1 MSAEKT
7 DGKSQM
13 PLESAVSL
21 LAETARKSSADGWD
35 LRAGANASEGVS
47 VAGGR
52 VDRLELQSDAGIGIR
67 VFRDGRPGYASTGR
81 LTRDAIERMF
91 RDAWDHT
98 FLSDVLR
105 IDLPSPGE
113 PPYRETGLYDPAVE
127 ALDLPRMEAFALEL
141 DRRVRSLS
149 SEIAEIPELDAEKSV
164 SETFFLNSNGVSF
177 SRRRSSVGAGL
188 GVVFERDGQ
197 TKMGVGQLHRRGPEA
212 LDAAYLADEAVARGS
227 GLLGARPVEG
237 GEWPV
242 LLDRRVATRLV
253 SLYASAFFAL
263 AVQKNQSRMA
273 GKMGTAVASELFT
286 LRDDPHRDG
295 LFGSRAFDG
304 EGVPTRGTTVLERG
318 KLVSWLHNL
327 ESAAREGV
335 RSTGNGSRG
344 LSGPAGTSFNN
355 LIVDAGATTREEMLK
370 LRPRMLLVTKLEGG
384 TGCSALSGELSV
396 GAQGFL
402 VEDGEIVRPVDQ
414 ITISGDG
421 FRMLRDVAAVGDS
434 YDDPF
439 ASRRVPDL
447 LVSSL
452 KVSG

>member
-1 MSAEKT
+1 
-7 DGKSQM
+7 
-13 PLESAVSL
+13 
-21 LAETARKSSADGWD
+21 
-35 LRAGANASEGVS
+35 
-47 VAGGR
+47 
-52 VDRLELQSDAGIGIR
+52 
-67 VFRDGRPGYASTGR
+67 
-81 LTRDAIERMF
+81 
-91 RDAWDHT
+91 
-98 FLSDVLR
+98 
-105 IDLPSPGE
+105 
-113 PPYRETGLYDPAVE
+113 
-127 ALDLPRMEAFALEL
+127 
-141 DRRVRSLS
+141 
-149 SEIAEIPELDAEKSV
+149 
-164 SETFFLNSNGVSF
+164 
-177 SRRRSSVGAGL
+177 
-188 GVVFERDGQ
+188 
-197 TKMGVGQLHRRGPEA
+197 
-212 LDAAYLADEAVARGS
+212 
-227 GLLGARPVEG
+227 
-237 GEWPV
+237 
-242 LLDRRVATRLV
+242 
-253 SLYASAFFAL
+253 
-263 AVQKNQSRMA
+263 
-273 GKMGTAVASELFT
+273 MGTAVASELFT

-402 VEDGEIVRPVDQ
+402 VEGGEIVRPVDQ

-447 LVSSL
+447 FVRSL

>member
-1 MSAEKT
+1 MSAEEK
-7 DGKSQM
+7 DGQTQM
-13 PLESAVSL
+13 TLESAVSL
-21 LAETARKSSADGWD
+21 LAETARKSGADGWD
-35 LRAGANASEGVS
+35 LAASSSSSEGVS
-47 VAGGR
+47 VAAGR
-52 VDRLELQSDAGIGIR
+52 VDRLELQSEAGIGVR

-81 LTRDAIERMF
+81 LTRPAIERMF

-98 FLSDVLR
+98 WLADGLKLE
-105 IDLPSPGE
+105 LPVPEE
-113 PPYRETGLYDPAVE
+113 PAYRESGLYDPAVE
-127 ALDLPRMEAFALEL
+127 DLDLGRMEAFALEL

-149 SEIAEIPELDAEKSV
+149 SEIAEIPDLDAGKGV
-164 SETFFLNSNGVSF
+164 SESIFLNSNGVAF
-177 SRRRSSVGAGL
+177 SRRSSSVGAGL
-188 GVVFERDGQ
+188 GDVFERAGQ
-197 TKMGVGQLHRRGPEA
+197 TKMGVGQLSRRGPEA
-212 LDAAYLADEAVARGS
+212 LDAGYLAEEAVRRGS

-253 SLYASAFFAL
+253 SLYASAFFARK
-263 AVQKNQSRMA
+263 VQNGQSRMA

-295 LFGSRAFDG
+295 LFGSRAFDD
-304 EGVPTRGTTVLERG
+304 EGVPTRGTAVVEGGR
-318 KLVSWLHNL
+318 LVSWLYNL
-327 ESAAREGV
+327 ESAARDGV

-344 LSGPAGTSFNN
+344 LSGPAGTSFHNM
-355 LIVDAGATTREEMLK
+355 IVDAGTTTREEMLK

-384 TGCSALSGELSV
+384 TGCSALSGELSI

-402 VEDGEIVRPVDQ
+402 VEGGEIVRPVDQ
-414 ITISGDG
+414 ITVSGDG
-421 FRMLRDVAAVGDS
+421 FRMLRDVEAVGDS

-447 LVSSL
+447 FVRSL